1 MTLTE
6 TTEAFTGSQQQEVSL
21 WSTIML
27 SMKHDTMMRFVCEY
41 LQGIILITAQMMATP
56 LLERNLQS

>member
-27 SMKHDTMMRFVCEY
+27 SMKHGTMMRFVCEY